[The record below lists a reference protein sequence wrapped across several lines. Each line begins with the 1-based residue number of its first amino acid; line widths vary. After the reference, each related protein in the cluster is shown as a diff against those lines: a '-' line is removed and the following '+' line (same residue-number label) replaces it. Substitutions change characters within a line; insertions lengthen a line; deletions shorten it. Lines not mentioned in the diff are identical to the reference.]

1 MSLVRTHGVR
11 LGGLDVHVARLF
23 DGLHHQF
30 LHGGEETLNIH
41 VGKAKQLRK
50 ATAEHD
56 GQSQGKPQ
64 LGGRGKVHMQAF
76 DCPGV

>member
-41 VGKAKQLRK
+41 VGKAKQLRE
-50 ATAEHD
+50 ATAEHH
-56 GQSQGKPQ
+56 G
-64 LGGRGKVHMQAF
+64 
-76 DCPGV
+76 